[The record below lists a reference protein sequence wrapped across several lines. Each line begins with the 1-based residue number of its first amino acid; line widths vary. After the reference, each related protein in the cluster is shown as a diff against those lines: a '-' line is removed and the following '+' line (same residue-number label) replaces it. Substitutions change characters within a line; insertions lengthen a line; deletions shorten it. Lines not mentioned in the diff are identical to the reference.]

1 MELYTEIEGLIK
13 FDTIHPDG
21 DMNVILILRA
31 IHPKASLFFIYI
43 W

>member
-1 MELYTEIEGLIK
+1 MALYREIEGLIK

-21 DMNVILILRA
+21 DVSVILILRA
-31 IHPKASLFFIYI
+31 IHPKASLFLIYI